1 MNWTKKLSPL
11 WIQSPQHKLLAI
23 ITIVAGFGVI
33 PASLKMETASVW
45 ADSQG
50 LAQPTERHSTPPSEP
65 TEFIAAWI
73 VDLQQSN
80 QRWIQ
85 VDLSDQRLTAWEGDT
100 PMYSARVST
109 GREGDWT
116 PPGVYAVET
125 KYRTTSMQGEGYNIP
140 DVPYVMYF
148 FGSYA
153 IHGVYWHNNFGAPAS
168 RGCVGLEPA
177 QAEWLFGWASEGTR
191 VVVQQ

>member
-1 MNWTKKLSPL
+1 MD
-11 WIQSPQHKLLAI
+11 WIKRLGSRYIQFPQHKLLSA
-23 ITIVAGFGVI
+23 ITILAGFGVI
-33 PASLKMETASVW
+33 PASLKIETAAVW

-50 LAQPTERHSTPPSEP
+50 TSEPTEHHSTPPSEP

-73 VDLQQSN
+73 ADLQQSN

-85 VDLSDQRLTAWEGDT
+85 VDLSDQRLTAWEGNT

-153 IHGVYWHNNFGAPAS
+153 IHGVYWHNDFGAPAS

-177 QAEWLFGWASEGTR
+177 QAEWLFDWASEGTR